1 MVRPAGQRSL
11 AGFTL
16 GEQLSRQVYGE
27 QYRASGEGRRDARL
41 LIVNHELAADA
52 RFGDALLAGTAS
64 LLGAFHHR
72 AVVGTVVVARDGK
85 ELVIVT
91 EAVRGARTLEEL
103 LVAGRGLAP
112 RVAAAIARSVID
124 GIATAHAVGITHGA
138 LHPRSILVD
147 DDGVVR
153 VTDFAVGHAAMAAAA
168 AGSDAMSL
176 RGFGGYLA
184 PEIALGDAPGTA
196 TDVYALGALLFTL
209 LSGVTPP
216 GTLETT
222 PAIER
227 LVQRALD
234 TDLTRRF
241 ANVIELQEN
250 FTEALEDDR
259 WDLATP
265 AEVARALAELMP
277 GRGGGDDD
285 GIEDLLASL
294 PGTVEV
300 SRPHAVPLEGLSTNP
315 PPPGQIPMGPP
326 PDTRD
331 ARARRGTGAL
341 DALLDDLDEGSDDAL
356 THVEEGPGQA
366 ARDPISELIAMA
378 PEPVAPVESEPVR
391 ARRAPVLAAPE
402 PTGETRA
409 AAPAPDPSGEVL
421 IEAAPPAPAP
431 APRPRPVATPLVD
444 PVAEV
449 EPPRLRSKY
458 GWLVGVISIAVIVV
472 GGYFLYTRMQ
482 RNSDRIEE
490 GKAAAAKRRAEKEQA
505 NRELEQ
511 RLRDAKAKPG
521 NVRITSSPDLAAVW
535 LLLGRAP
542 FETIQLSTSNVWEVR
557 VELEGYQ
564 SQDLHVVGGQWS
576 GEGDELR
583 AAIEVKL
590 VPLTGNAK
598 PLPAMPAA
606 PQRGEAPGPAKGKG
620 RLSVTTQPPGA
631 AVYLLV
637 GQTNTMEL
645 SGVEAGRD
653 YEFKLTRDGSLPGFV
668 RVAAEDWRNGG
679 DPSMPLRG
687 APLHGSLERSVT
699 LVPAP
704 KGGR

>member
-41 LIVNHELAADA
+41 LIVNGDLAADA

-103 LVAGRGLAP
+103 LVAGRGLPP

-196 TDVYALGALLFTL
+196 TDVYALGALLFAL

-241 ANVIELQEN
+241 ANAIELQEN
-250 FTEALEDDR
+250 FAEALEDDR

-277 GRGGGDDD
+277 GRAHDGDD

-300 SRPHAVPLEGLSTNP
+300 SRPHAIAAPPTP
-315 PPPGQIPMGPP
+315 PPAAEPQP
-326 PDTRD
+326 T
-331 ARARRGTGAL
+331 RARRGTGNL
-341 DALLDDLDEGSDDAL
+341 DALLDDLDESGDDAL
-356 THVEEGPGQA
+356 THVEDGPGQA

-378 PEPVAPVESEPVR
+378 PEPVAPVEAEPFSPSNQSGAR
-391 ARRAPVLAAPE
+391 SRRAPVLAAPE

-409 AAPAPDPSGEVL
+409 AAAAAPDPSGEVV
-421 IEAAPPAPAP
+421 IEAAPSPSPEP
-431 APRPRPVATPLVD
+431 APRPRKVATPVVD
-444 PVAEV
+444 PIADV
-449 EPPRLRSKY
+449 EPPRLRSRY
-458 GWLVGVISIAVIVV
+458 SWVVGVLSVVVIVV

-482 RNSDRIEE
+482 RNGERIEE
-490 GKAAAAKRRAEKEQA
+490 GKAAAAQRRAAKEQA

-521 NVRITSSPDLAAVW
+521 NVRITSTPDLAAVW

-542 FETIQLSTSNVWEVR
+542 FETIQLSTASVWEVR

-576 GEGDELR
+576 GDGDELR

-606 PQRGEAPGPAKGKG
+606 PQPGEAPGPAKGKG

-645 SGVEAGRD
+645 SGVEAARD

-679 DPSMPLRG
+679 DPSLPLRG
-687 APLHGSLERSVT
+687 APLHGSLERSVE

-704 KGGR
+704 KGR